1 VADRELEPLPPAQRE
16 RIDLVQ
22 AAAERLPFEDGSFD
36 LVTTAFVLQ
45 LVPSRFRAV
54 REARRVLRPGG
65 TIATLT
71 WLAGGSGLAADDV
84 YDDVIEQ
91 HGFEP
96 RDHMTD
102 RDEPESPAVAAARL
116 RRAGF
121 ERAAAF
127 GDEVDHQFSPASFL
141 AFLAR
146 FDDEDLFATMDA
158 ETRASVEQELLARL
172 RALPADGL
180 RIRLPVAYATARR
193 PARP

>member
-1 VADRELEPLPPAQRE
+1 M
-16 RIDLVQ
+16 
-22 AAAERLPFEDGSFD
+22 PFEQRSFD

-45 LVPSRFRAV
+45 LVPSRLRAV

-71 WLAGGSGLAADDV
+71 WLRGGEPLEADAV
-84 YDDVIEQ
+84 YDDILER

-96 RDHMTD
+96 RDHGGGD
-102 RDEPESPAVAAARL
+102 DDPATPAAAAARL

-121 ERAAAF
+121 EAATAR
-127 GDEVDHQFSPASFL
+127 GDWVDHAFTPEAFL

-158 ETRASVEQELLARL
+158 ATREVVEADLLAAL
-172 RALPADGL
+172 RALPPDGL
-180 RIRLPVAYATARR
+180 RLRLPVAYAIARR
-193 PARP
+193 PFRD